1 MKEKSGLCYNAVWRA
16 TMLVFL
22 EKRGRDIFVGTCVYS
37 NIKRSGTILE
47 RFWLLQFLTSPIQLK
62 RHTFFVF
69 NAHRL
74 AGTRCLLVLLLCL
87 CAGGLAGCG
96 QNSSAAQTP
105 VTRTSSQNLG
115 ATYVAIGASDTF
127 GIGSDDP
134 YTRNWPTDLVI
145 LLKQHLHLINLGI
158 PGITLHDALSS
169 ELPIALD
176 AHPTLMTVWLAVN
189 DLASLVPVDS
199 YQHDLQ
205 TLLSRLRAAAPRARI
220 AVGNVPDLTSVPY
233 FSDVDPVTLRAHVAA
248 YNTAIASTVADNHA
262 ILVDLS
268 GQGYNLQIHPDY
280 LSDDGLHPSDLGY
293 FQLAQLFY
301 NALSA
306 A

>member
-1 MKEKSGLCYNAVWRA
+1 M
-16 TMLVFL
+16 F
-22 EKRGRDIFVGTCVYS
+22 
-37 NIKRSGTILE
+37 
-47 RFWLLQFLTSPIQLK
+47 
-62 RHTFFVF
+62 
-69 NAHRL
+69 
-74 AGTRCLLVLLLCL
+74 LLCL
-87 CAGGLAGCG
+87 CACGLGGCG
-96 QNSSAAQTP
+96 QNGSSAPTP
-105 VTRTSSQNLG
+105 GQVQASQNLG

-127 GIGSDDP
+127 GVGSDDP

-145 LLKQHLHLINLGI
+145 LLKQRFHLINLGI

-176 AHPTLMTVWLAVN
+176 SHPTLITVWLAVN
-189 DLASLVPVDS
+189 DLAARVSVS
-199 YQHDLQ
+199 NYQRDLN
-205 TLLSRLRAAAPRARI
+205 TLLNRLHAAAPRARI

-233 FSDVDPVTLRAHVAA
+233 FYNTNPVTLRATTVA
-248 YNTAIASTVADNHA
+248 YNTAIASSMASHHA

-268 GQGYNLQIHPDY
+268 GQGYNLQLHPEY

-301 NALSA
+301 NALRA